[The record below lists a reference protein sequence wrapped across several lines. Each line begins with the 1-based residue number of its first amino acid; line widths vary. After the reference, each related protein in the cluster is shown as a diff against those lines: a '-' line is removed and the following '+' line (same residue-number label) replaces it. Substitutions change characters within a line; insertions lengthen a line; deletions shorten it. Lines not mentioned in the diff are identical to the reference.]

1 MPSRPRA
8 RITDD
13 DARTPH
19 RALVAV
25 GATDDVETIA
35 LDDVDVAMTS
45 ETSLTTTGTTET
57 VPHDKSPRDA
67 PMTKTIARGGD
78 DGARVVPLGATCYG
92 ACAASF
98 ADRSREGGR
107 DEGDENAAREW
118 AD

>member
-25 GATDDVETIA
+25 GATDDVETIV

-45 ETSLTTTGTTET
+45 ETTGTTET

-98 ADRSREGGR
+98 AVRSREDAR
-107 DEGDENAAREW
+107 DEGDENAAREL